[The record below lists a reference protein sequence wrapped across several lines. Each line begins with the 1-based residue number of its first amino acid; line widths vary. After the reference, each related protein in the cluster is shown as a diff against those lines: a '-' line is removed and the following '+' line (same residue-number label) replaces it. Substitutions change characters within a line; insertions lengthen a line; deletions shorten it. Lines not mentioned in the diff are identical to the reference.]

1 MLTYPEAFRWK
12 DPPYEYEHKRMPID
26 LLTGS
31 DRIRIALER
40 GEDLR
45 ELEASWLA
53 ELERF
58 KEIRSEHLIYHE

>member
-1 MLTYPEAFRWK
+1 
-12 DPPYEYEHKRMPID
+12 MPID